1 LDIEHWHS
9 ACIDSMSDRRQFLLS
24 GSMALAAALASCAGP
39 SNRLEVRHRQ
49 RPPPRARRLHST
61 PGLAVGPPVTPE
73 TFAEAAKLAQFE
85 MTDAERRIAAG
96 SWRTSMAPLLERR
109 IGPRKVAL
117 DPTVAPA
124 TQWSPWQL
132 DARASAEAANARDRF
147 VRAAADP
154 GALPSSDSDIAY
166 APVHQLSRWIETKKL
181 TSQRLTT
188 IYLDRIQRYDGKL
201 RSVITTTRDAALAQ
215 AKQADSEIAAGK
227 YRGPL
232 HGIPYGVKDLL
243 DTAGIPTTYGAEP
256 FRNRIPSADSVVVG
270 TTPSGRCGAAR
281 EIEHGRAGAQRHLVW
296 RSDDEPVA
304 ARRGRRRDRVQVR
317 VRRRRQRSSHSRSA
331 VKRKAA
337 SSVPR
342 CAAVSQGCVRRM
354 GACREPER

>member
-1 LDIEHWHS
+1 
-9 ACIDSMSDRRQFLLS
+9 MSDRRQFLLS
-24 GSMALAAALASCAGP
+24 GSMALAAALTSCRRPEQPTGSASPATPSTAGA
-39 SNRLEVRHRQ
+39 
-49 RPPPRARRLHST
+49 PPAFNTGP
-61 PGLAVGPPVTPE
+61 AVGPPVTPE

-124 TQWSPWQL
+124 TQWSPWRL

-154 GALPSSDSDIAY
+154 GPLPSSDSDIAY

-181 TSQRLTT
+181 TSQRLTA

-243 DTAGIPTTYGAEP
+243 DTAGIPTSYGAEP
-256 FRNRIPSADSVVVG
+256 FRNRIPS
-270 TTPSGRCGAAR
+270 
-281 EIEHGRAGAQRHLVW
+281 
-296 RSDDEPVA
+296 
-304 ARRGRRRDRVQVR
+304 
-317 VRRRRQRSSHSRSA
+317 
-331 VKRKAA
+331 
-337 SSVPR
+337 
-342 CAAVSQGCVRRM
+342 
-354 GACREPER
+354 